1 MRITWSFG
9 LLCVGYLTA
18 IVSRGGDRYVLG
30 DFMAW
35 IFGLVAMIAFFFQI
49 FLAERL
55 EHKID
60 ELIDAIRAG
69 QVTPR

>member
-1 MRITWSFG
+1 MRITWVFG
-9 LLCVGYLTA
+9 LLCFGYLIA
-18 IVSRGGDRYVLG
+18 IVSRGDRYVLG
-30 DFMAW
+30 DFIAW

-69 QVTPR
+69 QVTRR